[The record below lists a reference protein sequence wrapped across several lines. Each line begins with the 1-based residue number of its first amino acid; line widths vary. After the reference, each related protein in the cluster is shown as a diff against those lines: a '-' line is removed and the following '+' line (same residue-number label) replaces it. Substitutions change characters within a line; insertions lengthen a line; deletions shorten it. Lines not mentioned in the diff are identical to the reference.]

1 MRPDLAAL
9 LLRTMPATVEDLAAE
24 CGYSLSVTR
33 QLLRVLRDTRQ
44 CFMLRRQ
51 EDGKMLFIRG
61 RGLDSRPKPA
71 GRCAINA
78 KAYQKRKAKKA
89 AQVAAGKGPFAA
101 LFI

>member
-1 MRPDLAAL
+1 
-9 LLRTMPATVEDLAAE
+9 MPATVEDLASE
-24 CGYSLSVTR
+24 CGYSVSVTR
-33 QLLRVLRDTRQ
+33 QLLRALRDNRQ

-51 EDGKMLFIRG
+51 EDGKMLFING

-71 GRCAINA
+71 GRRAINA

-89 AQVAAGKGPFAA
+89 AEAAQAKGPFAA